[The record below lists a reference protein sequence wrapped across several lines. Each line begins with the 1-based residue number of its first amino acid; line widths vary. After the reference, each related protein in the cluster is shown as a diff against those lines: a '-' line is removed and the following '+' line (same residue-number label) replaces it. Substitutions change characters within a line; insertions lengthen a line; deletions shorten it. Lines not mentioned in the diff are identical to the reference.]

1 MSRRYFLSY
10 RGGSSIDVN
19 LSLTRYAIKE
29 DFKNLSVD
37 TSSFP
42 LKTNLTGLKTKV
54 DDLKANADT
63 FSLTAT
69 KLFGATFFNN
79 IRLCI
84 AALRAIKNTE
94 LNEYIKNTFLKSLA
108 DIVDGI
114 IKDPAKNDV
123 ENKIKTLVNEPHAK
137 ITDIVIKKKV
147 N

>member
-37 TSSFP
+37 TSIFP

-63 FSLTAT
+63 FSLTTT

-84 AALRAIKNTE
+84 AALRAIENTE
-94 LNEYIKNTFLKSLA
+94 LNEY
-108 DIVDGI
+108 I

-123 ENKIKTLVNEPHAK
+123 ENKIKTLVNEPQAK
-137 ITDIVIKKKV
+137 TTDIVIKKKV